1 MLSFSFRPP
10 FNLNERYLQSRVYAA
25 NGKDCIMSIV
35 NILQSRVYA
44 ANIFTAFAEKTGY
57 LQSRV
62 YAANGSDPD
71 YSIRVALQ
79 SRVYAANSFELIDSQ
94 AASLQS
100 RVYAANNFHLTIINN
115 LFASKPR
122 LRGKH
127 IIRSIPSF

>member
-1 MLSFSFRPP
+1 MKAIIRLSTSEITSRKAMLSFSFRPP

-79 SRVYAANSFELIDSQ
+79 SRVYAANIL
-94 AASLQS
+94 ACS
-100 RVYAANNFHLTIINN
+100 RF
-115 LFASKPR
+115 
-122 LRGKH
+122 
-127 IIRSIPSF
+127 